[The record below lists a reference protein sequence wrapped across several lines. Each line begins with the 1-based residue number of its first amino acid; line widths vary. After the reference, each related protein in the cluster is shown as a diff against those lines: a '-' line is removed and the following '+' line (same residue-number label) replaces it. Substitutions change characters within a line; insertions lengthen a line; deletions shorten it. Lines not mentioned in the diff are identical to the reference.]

1 MLLMFENY
9 YYSIPSDSDI
19 FIDDEELMDKKFGKT
34 VLEDGKKYNNDYT
47 LLIKNYK
54 EVSNQDLSNYLKSL
68 YDRNLNLTYSNGY
81 FYFTVNY
88 NKLLTYEKYLSDD
101 MVNYLKYSDNEIRK
115 PAVINSKI
123 VISLDD
129 LVNRILSAEHYIK
142 LSDNKELN
150 KEFAKMLVFH
160 FENLMLGVGD
170 TPVFNSDTNTLNDD
184 FLKSYKYYIS
194 KNGVFKSDLQKYI
207 DALDKNKYVK
217 SPDTYGNQVKL
228 VNKVISFYQLKRD
241 ETFQ

>member
-1 MLLMFENY
+1 
-9 YYSIPSDSDI
+9 
-19 FIDDEELMDKKFGKT
+19 
-34 VLEDGKKYNNDYT
+34 
-47 LLIKNYK
+47 
-54 EVSNQDLSNYLKSL
+54 
-68 YDRNLNLTYSNGY
+68 
-81 FYFTVNY
+81 
-88 NKLLTYEKYLSDD
+88 
-101 MVNYLKYSDNEIRK
+101 
-115 PAVINSKI
+115 
-123 VISLDD
+123 
-129 LVNRILSAEHYIK
+129 
-142 LSDNKELN
+142 
-150 KEFAKMLVFH
+150 MLVFH